1 MSKDDDLK
9 FMQAALEEARKG
21 LQEGGIPIGAVLVRD
36 GKIIGRGHNRRV
48 QHGDPTAHG
57 EIDCLRNAGRIG
69 SYARTT
75 MYSTLMP
82 CSLCGGAM
90 VLFQIPR
97 VVAGENRTF
106 KSSSD
111 YMRSQQIEVVD
122 LDSSECFDLMQKWIK
137 ENPKLWAEDIG
148 LLPEADAKAVLA

>member
-1 MSKDDDLK
+1 
-9 FMQAALEEARKG
+9 
-21 LQEGGIPIGAVLVRD
+21 
-36 GKIIGRGHNRRV
+36 
-48 QHGDPTAHG
+48 
-57 EIDCLRNAGRIG
+57 
-69 SYARTT
+69 
-75 MYSTLMP
+75 
-82 CSLCGGAM
+82 M